1 MRQAATARSTDPRDY
16 QDVPRPLGV
25 LARDVPDHQVTRWH
39 THKRAQLV
47 YTAAGAM
54 LVRTRDATW
63 VIPPQ
68 RAVWV
73 PAGVQHETETLGE
86 VKMRTLYIEAGVARR
101 VTLKC
106 CAINVSPLLR
116 ELIMRAATLPVLYPP
131 RSPAARVMQMILD
144 EIRECTMTPLSLP
157 LPAHP
162 RLGRICHAIAR
173 NPRRRDTLAQLAAAE
188 GMSKRTA
195 ERLFTREL
203 SMTFRRWR
211 QLARLLSA
219 LTKLA
224 TGKSVKL
231 AAFESGYTSQSAFT
245 STFKRMF
252 GTTPTHYF
260 DDAAA
265 G

>member
-1 MRQAATARSTDPRDY
+1 MRQTATGTRSTDPQDY

-25 LARDVPDHQVTRWH
+25 LVRDLPDHQVTRWH
-39 THKRAQLV
+39 THKRAQFV
-47 YTAAGAM
+47 YAASGAM
-54 LVRTRDATW
+54 LVRTREATW

-73 PAGVQHETETLGE
+73 PAGVQHETEALGV

-101 VTLKC
+101 VMRKC

-116 ELIMRAATLPVLYPP
+116 ELIARAATLPVLYP
-131 RSPAARVMQMILD
+131 RSSPAARVMKMILD

-162 RLGRICHAIAR
+162 RLAKICGAITR
-173 NPRRRDTLAQLAAAE
+173 NPRRQDTLEWLAAAE

-195 ERLFTREL
+195 ERLFSREL
-203 SMTFRRWR
+203 QMTFSRWR
-211 QLARLLSA
+211 QQAKLLVA

-224 TGKSVKL
+224 AGKSVKL

-245 STFKRMF
+245 STFKRVF

-260 DDAAA
+260 SA
-265 G
+265 